1 MSQMKGNQIISE
13 SIDLIHEF
21 KRVWLTKQSIQ
32 QFGFQEDRFY
42 GLMMASFVIVFGL
55 PSVITVK
62 SDTAKVSL
70 QKKESERVQVSAII
84 SLIEKVS
91 LFRRDIQL
99 LEENS
104 DTCRALICWWHSWF
118 SCHWFVLYC
127 PLICCN
133 LDICILTPQSSVSS
147 LLFRLTLSYSS
158 NCTKRLNASKHDHLT
173 PWPFSSKH
181 QFVRSLSV
189 TITTR
194 RQVWRQS

>member
-1 MSQMKGNQIISE
+1 MKGNQIISE

-104 DTCRALICWWHSWF
+104 DTCRALIC
-118 SCHWFVLYC
+118 
-127 PLICCN
+127 
-133 LDICILTPQSSVSS
+133 
-147 LLFRLTLSYSS
+147 
-158 NCTKRLNASKHDHLT
+158 
-173 PWPFSSKH
+173 
-181 QFVRSLSV
+181 
-189 TITTR
+189 
-194 RQVWRQS
+194 